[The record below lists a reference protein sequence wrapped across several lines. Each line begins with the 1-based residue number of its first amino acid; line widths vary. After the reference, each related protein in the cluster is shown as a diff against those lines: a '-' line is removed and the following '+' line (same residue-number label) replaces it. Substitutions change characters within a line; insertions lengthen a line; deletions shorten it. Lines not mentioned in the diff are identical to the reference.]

1 MVNLQ
6 DQPPPTAAP
15 PVRFRQLRQ
24 LWVRW
29 CALPTHQQVT
39 VGAVALSVLTIGAT
53 FNRLL
58 NQDVSET
65 VPYQTEVEKR
75 ADYES
80 VEAPLAFLDISGAT
94 FDALSPIEQINLIR
108 AHLPELEGRLLR
120 FSNDVHVSLL
130 SHEAARLEASARE
143 EAAGGVI
150 DLEDPTGVLQMEACL
165 QDLQAYQC
173 ILLRYAGDAI
183 AMMKTAIATG
193 DPYLYSQAMV
203 RYQAALFA
211 FNDIELRVTDASS
224 LLIIVDN
231 YRIVFKTV
239 VERSPGSQTPPV
251 MTRGPGIKG
260 QSPVNGWIERQGVV
274 QTPEGTDA
282 AAQ

>member
-1 MVNLQ
+1 MMDLQ
-6 DQPPPTAAP
+6 DGPQTTTAKS
-15 PVRFRQLRQ
+15 RSKLFRDGWR
-24 LWVRW
+24 RW

-39 VGAVALSVLTIGAT
+39 VVAVGLTVVTVGAT

-58 NQDVSET
+58 NQDISET
-65 VPYQTEVEKR
+65 VPYETEVERR

-80 VEAPLAFLDISGAT
+80 VDAPLAFLDISGAE
-94 FDALSPIEQINLIR
+94 FDALSPTEQINLIR
-108 AHLPELEGRLLR
+108 ANLPELEGRLLR

-130 SHEAARLEASARE
+130 SHEAARLEQEARK
-143 EAAGGVI
+143 EAAGGI
-150 DLEDPTGVLQMEACL
+150 YLQDATGVLQMEACL

-183 AMMKTAIATG
+183 AMMKEAVETG
-193 DPYLYSQAMV
+193 DPYLYAQAMV
-203 RYQAALFA
+203 RYQATLFA
-211 FNDIELRVTDASS
+211 FNDIEVRVTDASS

-251 MTRGPGIKG
+251 MGQGPGIKG
-260 QSPVNGWIERQGVV
+260 QSPINTWIEGQGFL
-274 QTPEGTDA
+274 QEQEATDA
-282 AAQ
+282 PTQ